1 LSAFFEGVDVIDDNQ
16 EANKIGNSQG
26 KKLKKSTRL
35 FYLALIL
42 GGIFVVLVIFL

>member
-26 KKLKKSTRL
+26 KKLKNQHDYFTL
-35 FYLALIL
+35 H
-42 GGIFVVLVIFL
+42 